1 MYFIGVSTAQSAIN
15 RIFPVWTRLTGCPDS
30 ALAGIDL
37 PVDSAAESY
46 RATIRRIRDEPCAR
60 GALVT
65 THKVQIYR
73 HAADLFTSFDTDAK
87 ALGEVSCIVRREG
100 RLTGIAVDTCAA
112 GLAFESI
119 GGFQGKHVLII
130 GAGGAGLALAVY
142 LNRTYPEVH
151 VTLTDIS
158 EDRILY
164 VQNVAAQTACVVKG
178 AADLFKILPPSSLI
192 VNATG
197 MGKDRPG
204 CPISEHARFPDEC
217 IAWDF
222 NYRGNLKFL
231 DYARQ
236 QGVRAVDGWDYFL
249 HGWTQIMSR
258 VFGFPLTPALFD
270 VMAKAAADL
279 R

>member
-1 MYFIGVSTAQSAIN
+1 M
-15 RIFPVWTRLTGCPDS
+15 DS
-30 ALAGIDL
+30 AT
-37 PVDSAAESY
+37 ESY
-46 RATIRRIRDEPCAR
+46 RAAIRRIRDEPCAR

-73 HAADLFTSFDTDAK
+73 HAADLFTSFDSDARS
-87 ALGEVSCIVRREG
+87 LGEVSCIVRREG
-100 RLTGIAVDTCAA
+100 RLIGIAVDTCAS
-112 GLAFESI
+112 GLAFELI
-119 GGFQGKHVLII
+119 GGFRGTHVLII

-142 LNRTYPEVH
+142 LNRAYADVQ

-158 EDRILY
+158 EERILY
-164 VQNVAAQTACVVKG
+164 VQRVAAGTACVVKK
-178 AADLFKILPPSSLI
+178 AEDILKSLPPGSLI

-204 CPISEHARFPDEC
+204 CPISEHARFPPES

-222 NYRGNLKFL
+222 NYRGDLKFL

-236 QGVRAVDGWDYFL
+236 QDLRAVDGSDYFL

-270 VMAKAAADL
+270 AMAEAADDL